1 MNRGEQPEGFG
12 DRLARLRRSMG
23 WNQKELAAR
32 VGQKP
37 NQISK
42 WERGTYEPRFSVV
55 VSLAAVLDTSTDYLL
70 TGKEELVEPDRL
82 ADLWPALKQLPLRLR
97 NEIADFLK
105 TMLRAGCLLGFGA
118 GESER
123 AAIRRRWSRRPR

>member
-1 MNRGEQPEGFG
+1 MKRVEQPESFG
-12 DRLARLRRSMG
+12 DRLARLRRSLG
-23 WNQKELAAR
+23 WSQKELAAR
-32 VGQKP
+32 VGQKS

-55 VSLAAVLDTSTDYLL
+55 VGLAAVLGTSTDYLL

-82 ADLWPALKQLPLRLR
+82 ADLWPALERLPLRLR

-105 TMLRAGCLLGFGA
+105 TVLRAGCLFGFGA

-123 AAIRRRWSRRPR
+123 ADIKRRWSGRAS

>member
-1 MNRGEQPEGFG
+1 MKREEGFG

-32 VGQKP
+32 LGEKP

-42 WERGTYEPRFSVV
+42 WERGAYEPRFSVIV
-55 VSLAAVLDTSTDYLL
+55 KAAVALDVSTDYLL
-70 TGKEELVEPDRL
+70 TGKEELGEPDLL
-82 ADLWPALKQLPLRLR
+82 ADLWPVLARLPLRLR

-105 TMLRAGCLLGFGA
+105 TVLRAGCLFGFGA

-123 AAIRRRWSRRPR
+123 AGIKRRWSGRPS